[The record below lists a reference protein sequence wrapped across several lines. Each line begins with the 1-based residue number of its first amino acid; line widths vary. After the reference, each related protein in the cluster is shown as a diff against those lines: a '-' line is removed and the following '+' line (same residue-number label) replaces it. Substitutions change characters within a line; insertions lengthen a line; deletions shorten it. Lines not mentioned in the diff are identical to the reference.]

1 MTQLERPQAQA
12 AAATVPEGSTRPE
25 GGVSGLPVDRLL
37 ETTVERE
44 GDKGPVKHRIV
55 RFDYHHVPQGPYDG
69 EEGDDHFEVRYVPE
83 HECFRYGRGSASNL
97 RPLGLIATR
106 RLYLEWAR
114 CLSMT
119 WDKEALT
126 DNEGLDVAART
137 VLRREGRDLS
147 MKIAARM
154 LAPSV
159 RKVHAVAGAEALR
172 IQRKAF
178 ATLGRVPRWA
188 FTPERVADRAR
199 RFGWPDP
206 AYAAR
211 DFRRLRW
218 FRLALSSNSQ
228 GEHNMYQRLRKASGR
243 VRKALAQMPRGI
255 SGSVMEGALR
265 QLDQTSKPPSR
276 RLTWIALSM
285 SAGSGDVYGM
295 LAEAVQRAS
304 NYEVR
309 KSLKRARALR
319 AAQTPDR
326 SEASFY
332 IHSEAKA
339 RDMIHWIGDVN
350 GAEDP
355 SLHCTERTS
364 LSNWVERS
372 GRFHREAAQRRREA
386 QSREVLR
393 ESPFQ
398 TGYRP
403 QELPANTDALVTP
416 AAVRREGIEMDHCVH
431 SFAGDVVKGRTIIL
445 HYEGEQSDAT
455 IELRRTNGHWTI
467 GQVQGPDNR
476 KPPACAKGRAAVES
490 WLEDDP
496 TIEPPVMDIGNA
508 PVPRDDRP
516 LRKTLAREQGA
527 LETGNDT
534 RERGSGTSL
543 RWKAEPQRTE
553 EQNDG
558 SPDLPF

>member
-1 MTQLERPQAQA
+1 MTQLERTQPQA
-12 AAATVPEGSTRPE
+12 AAGSVLEGPTKKD
-25 GGVSGLPVDRLL
+25 GGASGLSVDQML
-37 ETTVERE
+37 ETTVERRD
-44 GDKGPVKHRIV
+44 DKGPVKHRIA
-55 RFDYHHVPQGPYDG
+55 RLDYHHVPQGPYDG
-69 EEGDDHFEVRYVPE
+69 EETDDHFEVYYVPE
-83 HECFRYGRGSASNL
+83 HECFQYGRASASHL
-97 RPLGLIATR
+97 PPLGLIATR

-119 WDKEALT
+119 WDKDALT
-126 DNEGLDVAART
+126 GHEGLDVAART
-137 VLRREGRDLS
+137 ALRREGRDLS
-147 MKIAARM
+147 MKIAAHM
-154 LAPSV
+154 LAPKI
-159 RKVHAVAGAEALR
+159 RKVHAVADAEALVL
-172 IQRKAF
+172 QRKAF
-178 ATLGRVPRWA
+178 ATLGKVPKWA

-199 RFGWPDP
+199 RYGWPEP
-206 AYAAR
+206 TYAAK

-218 FRLALSSNSQ
+218 FRLALSSHKQ
-228 GEHNMYQRLRKASGR
+228 AEHSMYQRLREASGR
-243 VRKALAQMPRGI
+243 VRKALAHMPRGI
-255 SGSVMEGALR
+255 SGSVLEGALR

-319 AAQTPDR
+319 AAQSPDR

-393 ESPFQ
+393 KSPFQ

-416 AAVRREGIEMDHCVH
+416 TAVRREGIEMDHCVH

-445 HYEGEQSDAT
+445 HYEGDQSDAT
-455 IELRRTNGHWTI
+455 IELRRRNGHWTI

-476 KPPACAKGRAAVES
+476 KTPACAKGRAAVES
-490 WLEDDP
+490 WLEDNP

-508 PVPRDDRP
+508 SVPRDDRP

-527 LETGNDT
+527 LETGNET
-534 RERGSGTSL
+534 RERGGGASPK
-543 RWKAEPQRTE
+543 WKAKPQRDE
-553 EQNDG
+553 EEDD